1 MFSSLA
7 AAVVVIQF
15 IPAIIGTNNG
25 TKKYFIS
32 EQFCIVAVWNGNPD
46 TLKHGR
52 NTWKPI
58 TLMRLRYPVAGG

>member
-15 IPAIIGTNNG
+15 IPAIIGTLTG
-25 TKKYFIS
+25 TKKYFIW

-46 TLKHGR
+46 ISKHG
-52 NTWKPI
+52 
-58 TLMRLRYPVAGG
+58 

>member
-1 MFSSLA
+1 MFNSLA

-32 EQFCIVAVWNGNPD
+32 EQLHSIAVWNGNPD
-46 TLKHGR
+46 TSNYG
-52 NTWKPI
+52 
-58 TLMRLRYPVAGG
+58 